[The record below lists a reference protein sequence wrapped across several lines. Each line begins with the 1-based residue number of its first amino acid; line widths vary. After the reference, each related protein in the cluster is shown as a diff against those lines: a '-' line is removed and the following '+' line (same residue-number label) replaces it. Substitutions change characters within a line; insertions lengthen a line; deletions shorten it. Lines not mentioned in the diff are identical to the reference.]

1 MSDGTIIIR
10 DQDKQ
15 TQNVNDLSRDVE
27 HANQTLSPIF
37 DKEKEQKRLQQAQLI
52 GEIGNQAMD
61 IARTEG
67 DIRSINAGKAEL
79 RRKGSKSR
87 RKGLTRSSGRNTT
100 KN

>member
-1 MSDGTIIIR
+1 MSDGPLVIR

-15 TQNVNDLSRDVE
+15 TQNVSDLSRDVE

-67 DIRSINAGKAEL
+67 SIAATKAAKEKMNNVTDADPPGRSG
-79 RRKGSKSR
+79 
-87 RKGLTRSSGRNTT
+87 
-100 KN
+100 

>member
-15 TQNVNDLSRDVE
+15 TQNVSDLSRDVE

-37 DKEKEQKRLQQAQLI
+37 DKEKEQKRPQQAQLI

-67 DIRSINAGKAEL
+67 AIAATKAAKEKMNNVTDAD
-79 RRKGSKSR
+79 RKAAA
-87 RKGLTRSSGRNTT
+87 
-100 KN
+100 

>member
-15 TQNVNDLSRDVE
+15 TQDVNDLSRDVE

-61 IARTEG
+61 IA
-67 DIRSINAGKAEL
+67 
-79 RRKGSKSR
+79 
-87 RKGLTRSSGRNTT
+87 
-100 KN
+100 